1 MAMQRIP
8 YNIIVHS
15 LSLASL
21 SSSLKEGAKGTSCQR
36 EAKSLPYGCGGSQG
50 CFAPENGGSPSW
62 RPLQGAGDVIC
73 PCDILQIYNRRYFT
87 MNQLILASGSPRRR
101 ELLGLFGIPFAV
113 HAADID
119 ETMDPDKSPKDEVAR
134 VSRCKAAAIRREE
147 GDAVIAADTIVVCQ
161 GKVLGKPHS
170 RQQAIDMLRL
180 LCALRRPAGN
190 LYRGHQP
197 SLPPPEPERNRALC
211 GFR

>member
-1 MAMQRIP
+1 
-8 YNIIVHS
+8 
-15 LSLASL
+15 
-21 SSSLKEGAKGTSCQR
+21 
-36 EAKSLPYGCGGSQG
+36 
-50 CFAPENGGSPSW
+50 
-62 RPLQGAGDVIC
+62 
-73 PCDILQIYNRRYFT
+73 

-170 RQQAIDMLRL
+170 RQQAIDMLRPGASGDDRL
-180 LCALRRPAGN
+180 HCALRRPAGN
-190 LYRGHQP
+190 LY
-197 SLPPPEPERNRALC
+197 
-211 GFR
+211 